1 MQIDCI
7 NCGIFVYIYFHIGEL
22 PCMVCRLL
30 VDRDAVGKSLCMK

>member
-7 NCGIFVYIYFHIGEL
+7 NFGIFVYIYFHIEL

-30 VDRDAVGKSLCMK
+30 VDPDAFGKSLSVK

>member
-7 NCGIFVYIYFHIGEL
+7 NLGIFVYIYFHIGEL

-30 VDRDAVGKSLCMK
+30 VDRDVVGKSLSVK